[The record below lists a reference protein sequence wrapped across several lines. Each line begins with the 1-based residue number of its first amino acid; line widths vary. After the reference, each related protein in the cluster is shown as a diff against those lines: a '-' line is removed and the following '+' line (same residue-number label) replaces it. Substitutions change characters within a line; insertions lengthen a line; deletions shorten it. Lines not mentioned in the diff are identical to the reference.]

1 MWLKNL
7 MLIVIFLSTISIS
20 TLFAEEPLELFSK
33 EGSHSVGHDQNML
46 EINSYNKEKFDQV
59 LKHFQTVSVVD
70 RKKGEIFLISA

>member
-20 TLFAEEPLELFSK
+20 TLFAEEPLELLSK

-46 EINSYNKEKFDQV
+46 GIN
-59 LKHFQTVSVVD
+59 T
-70 RKKGEIFLISA
+70 KKKKKNLPSIKTFPDSIGS